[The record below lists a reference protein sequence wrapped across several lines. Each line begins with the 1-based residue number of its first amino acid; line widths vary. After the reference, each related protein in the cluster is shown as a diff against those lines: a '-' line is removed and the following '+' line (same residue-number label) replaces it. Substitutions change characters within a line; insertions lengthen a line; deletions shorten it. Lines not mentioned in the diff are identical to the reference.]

1 MLVRLKDWTIV
12 TKLYTSPPSKETNNM
27 ITCPFCGDTY
37 PDYDVAHVCSRGPYA
52 PQLKAQLKAQ
62 YKHTMNE
69 RIKELAKQA
78 EQTFGGTFT
87 FNGGEVSMINL
98 EKFAELII
106 AECASLVVGDPAFI
120 LEHFGVEE

>member
-1 MLVRLKDWTIV
+1 
-12 TKLYTSPPSKETNNM
+12 
-27 ITCPFCGDTY
+27 
-37 PDYDVAHVCSRGPYA
+37 
-52 PQLKAQLKAQ
+52 
-62 YKHTMNE
+62 MNE